1 MTDQTPGPGHNL
13 PPIEEIRQ
21 RTDDLIAATD
31 AWVQK
36 VPEIG
41 DEEQAGKAS
50 DLLDQ
55 LRKEHAAAKAEH
67 KVEKQP
73 HLDAGRLVDAAY
85 KPITER
91 LKKAGEAINALLT
104 PWEQKKRAAAD
115 EARRKAEEK
124 AKAEQ
129 EEADRIVREAKKAP
143 SIDAQIAAEE
153 AQERAEAAQKEA
165 EKDHYSGTK
174 GEFGKTVA
182 LRTTYRG
189 EIADWDAALTF
200 YSTDPLVSE
209 AVAKAIARDIRGG
222 KRVIPGVRIIQEQKA
237 A

>member
-31 AWVQK
+31 AWLEK

-41 DEEQAGKAS
+41 DEETAGKAS

-55 LRKEHAAAKAEH
+55 LRAEFKAAEKERKA
-67 KVEKQP
+67 EKQP
-73 HLDAGRLVDAAY
+73 HLDAGKAVDEAY
-85 KPITER
+85 KPVTAR
-91 LKKAGEAINALLT
+91 LTVAAEAIKNLIT
-104 PWEQKKRAAAD
+104 PWLQKKQAAEDA
-115 EARRKAEEK
+115 ARRKREEDARK
-124 AKAEQ
+124 AQ
-129 EEADRIVREAKKAP
+129 EEADRIAAEAEKAN
-143 SIDAQIAAEE
+143 SIDAQIAATE
-153 AQERAEAAQKEA
+153 AQERAEAAQKDA
-165 EKDHYSGTK
+165 ETERKAQTRGD
-174 GEFGKTVA
+174 FGRTTA

-189 EIADWDAALTF
+189 EIADWDAALAF

-222 KRVIPGVRIIQEQKA
+222 TRVIPGVRIIQEQKA